1 MIDDFHL
8 FIKSFNLRAF
18 IEQQWVSL
26 VAQLVK
32 NLPAM
37 QETQVW
43 SWRWNGYPL
52 WYSCLENPMDRGVW
66 WATVQ
71 GVTKSQT
78 RLSDWVHTHISLSE
92 TAMRL
97 NTHPCI
103 TLSKTKQKKNPLT
116 LTVCQWWHWPSLLL
130 LRWTALFPQVP
141 QAVWPM

>member
-8 FIKSFNLRAF
+8 FIKSFNLQAF

-26 VAQLVK
+26 VARLVK

-43 SWRWNGYPL
+43 SWRWNSYPL

-66 WATVQ
+66 RATVQ
-71 GVTKSQT
+71 GVTKGQT
-78 RLSDWVHTHISLSE
+78 RLSDRAHTHISLSE
-92 TAMRL
+92 TAMRS

-103 TLSKTKQKKNPLT
+103 TLSKTKQKKSFDSH
-116 LTVCQWWHWPSLLL
+116 VCQRWQWLSLLL
-130 LRWTALFPQVP
+130 LRWTALFPRVP